1 MLLVLAVFVSLGLV
15 GGSAAEDARGSQG
28 DVVNRLG
35 PHDDYLG
42 ATIFRVA
49 DSVLVGGGVGLSRT
63 SRDVVGDD
71 GVAGRKRVVIFAAFG
86 FILVGLFDW
95 RYGRC
100 CHEVLRRLVLPVV
113 VSEAVVVVVFW
124 VGSGTI
130 WVVPVF
136 VVFRSGSWLCHKLIG
151 NRICSSRV

>member
-1 MLLVLAVFVSLGLV
+1 MLLVLAVFVNLGLV
-15 GGSAAEDARGSQG
+15 GGSAAEDARGAQG
-28 DVVNRLG
+28 EAVNRLG

-49 DSVLVGGGVGLSRT
+49 DSVLVGGGGRSLQ
-63 SRDVVGDD
+63 DLVGDD
-71 GVAGRKRVVIFAAFG
+71 GVAGRKKVVIFAAFG
-86 FILVGLFDW
+86 LILVGLFDW

-113 VSEAVVVVVFW
+113 VCEAVVVVVFW

-151 NRICSSRV
+151 IRICSSRV

>member
-15 GGSAAEDARGSQG
+15 GGSAAEDARGAQG
-28 DVVNRLG
+28 EAMNRLG

-71 GVAGRKRVVIFAAFG
+71 GVAGRKKVVIFAAFAL
-86 FILVGLFDW
+86 ILVGLSDW
-95 RYGRC
+95 RCGRC
-100 CHEVLRRLVLPVV
+100 CHEALRISVLPVV
-113 VSEAVVVVVFW
+113 VSEAVVVVVFG
-124 VGSGTI
+124 VGLGTI
-130 WVVPVF
+130 WVVPVS

-151 NRICSSRV
+151 IRICSSRV

>member
-1 MLLVLAVFVSLGLV
+1 VLLVLAVFVSLGLV
-15 GGSAAEDARGSQG
+15 GGSAAEDARGAQG
-28 DVVNRLG
+28 EAVNRLG

-42 ATIFRVA
+42 ATIFRDA
-49 DSVLVGGGVGLSRT
+49 DSVLVSGGGRSLQ
-63 SRDVVGDD
+63 DLVGDD
-71 GVAGRKRVVIFAAFG
+71 GVAGGKKVVIFAAFG
-86 FILVGLFDW
+86 LILVGLFDW

-100 CHEVLRRLVLPVV
+100 CPEVLRRLVLPVV

-124 VGSGTI
+124 VGLGTI

-151 NRICSSRV
+151 IRICSSRV

>member
-1 MLLVLAVFVSLGLV
+1 M
-15 GGSAAEDARGSQG
+15 
-28 DVVNRLG
+28 
-35 PHDDYLG
+35 
-42 ATIFRVA
+42 
-49 DSVLVGGGVGLSRT
+49 
-63 SRDVVGDD
+63 GDD
-71 GVAGRKRVVIFAAFG
+71 GVAGRKKVVTFAAFCL
-86 FILVGLFDW
+86 ILVGLFDW

-151 NRICSSRV
+151 IRICSSRV

>member
-1 MLLVLAVFVSLGLV
+1 MFLLLAVGVSLGLV

-63 SRDVVGDD
+63 S
-71 GVAGRKRVVIFAAFG
+71 
-86 FILVGLFDW
+86 
-95 RYGRC
+95 
-100 CHEVLRRLVLPVV
+100 
-113 VSEAVVVVVFW
+113 W
-124 VGSGTI
+124 VMMG
-130 WVVPVF
+130 
-136 VVFRSGSWLCHKLIG
+136 
-151 NRICSSRV
+151 

>member
-1 MLLVLAVFVSLGLV
+1 MLLLLAVCVSLGLV

-49 DSVLVGGGVGLSRT
+49 DSVLVGGGVRSLQ
-63 SRDVVGDD
+63 DLVGDD
-71 GVAGRKRVVIFAAFG
+71 GVAGRKKVVIFAAFG
-86 FILVGLFDW
+86 LILVGLFDW

-151 NRICSSRV
+151 IRICSSRV

>member
-49 DSVLVGGGVGLSRT
+49 DSVLVGGGGRSLQ
-63 SRDVVGDD
+63 DLVGDD
-71 GVAGRKRVVIFAAFG
+71 GVAGRKKVVIFAAFG
-86 FILVGLFDW
+86 LILVGLFDW

-151 NRICSSRV
+151 TRICSSRV

>member
-1 MLLVLAVFVSLGLV
+1 MLLLLAVCVSLGLV

-63 SRDVVGDD
+63 S
-71 GVAGRKRVVIFAAFG
+71 
-86 FILVGLFDW
+86 
-95 RYGRC
+95 
-100 CHEVLRRLVLPVV
+100 
-113 VSEAVVVVVFW
+113 W
-124 VGSGTI
+124 VMMG
-130 WVVPVF
+130 
-136 VVFRSGSWLCHKLIG
+136 
-151 NRICSSRV
+151 

>member
-15 GGSAAEDARGSQG
+15 GGSAAEDARGAQG
-28 DVVNRLG
+28 EAVNRLG

-71 GVAGRKRVVIFAAFG
+71 GVAGRKKVVTFAAFVL
-86 FILVGLFDW
+86 LVERMALF
-95 RYGRC
+95 
-100 CHEVLRRLVLPVV
+100 
-113 VSEAVVVVVFW
+113 
-124 VGSGTI
+124 
-130 WVVPVF
+130 
-136 VVFRSGSWLCHKLIG
+136 
-151 NRICSSRV
+151 